1 MLKDFEVAEAVVVAA
16 AVVGA
21 GIAVGA
27 MGWKGVTQGAVLATR
42 YHNGTEG
49 VVLVDVLKGVVTS
62 QTPN

>member
-1 MLKDFEVAEAVVVAA
+1 MLAK
-16 AVVGA
+16 
-21 GIAVGA
+21 
-27 MGWKGVTQGAVLATR
+27 R

>member
-1 MLKDFEVAEAVVVAA
+1 VWAKN
-16 AVVGA
+16 
-21 GIAVGA
+21 
-27 MGWKGVTQGAVLATR
+27 